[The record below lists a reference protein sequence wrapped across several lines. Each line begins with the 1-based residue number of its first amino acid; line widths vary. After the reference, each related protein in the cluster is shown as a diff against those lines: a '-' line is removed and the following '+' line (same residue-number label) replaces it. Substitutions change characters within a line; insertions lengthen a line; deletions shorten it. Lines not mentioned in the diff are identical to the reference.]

1 MAIEKNQV
9 VELAYTLRDPKTGEI
24 LDQSPEGNPLKF
36 ITGAGQI
43 IPGLEKE
50 IMQMNCGESKEILV
64 KAADAYGEVNPNAFQ
79 TVQKSQLSN
88 LPDLKEGMVLSGQ
101 DPQGHLITVRVH
113 KIEGENVTL
122 DLNHPM
128 AGKDLLFEVK
138 ICDVRPATDEEL
150 AHGHVHDS
158 ENDCN
163 CKPGCGCKH

>member
-64 KAADAYGEVNPNAFQ
+64 KAADAYGEVNSNAFQ
-79 TVQKSQLSN
+79 TISKAELSN
-88 LPDLKEGMVLSGQ
+88 IPDLKEGMVLSGQ

-163 CKPGCGCKH
+163 CNPGCGCKH